1 MKFII
6 PKWYW
11 IQLDIC
17 SNTVLPKIIPS
28 KPPRCGQI
36 GHLQAEN
43 RQEMKM
49 QLRNYEK
56 AESFLYQWSAT
67 KLLLNVRLSCHHTP
81 QHFTSFHIMQHF
93 TTFRPPRGPP
103 SALQLSTLPPSA
115 HELPFLRG
123 QPGESRSRPP
133 APCPC
138 WRGKTWQNV
147 VWTLFVPNFLR
158 HFSCHCA
165 TQCIAIVFDLHSF
178 KFSKS
183 VAERQ
188 KQCLEKPLPSTAKVT
203 VTRHT
208 ISTRVTTING
218 SSTSLSRIIA
228 S

>member
-1 MKFII
+1 
-6 PKWYW
+6 
-11 IQLDIC
+11 
-17 SNTVLPKIIPS
+17 
-28 KPPRCGQI
+28 
-36 GHLQAEN
+36 
-43 RQEMKM
+43 MKM

-56 AESFLYQWSAT
+56 APCTNDLRQSCCLAYTRAPLGDSSNMEIWEGSTAERMQDSLT
-67 KLLLNVRLSCHHTP
+67 LSTEDLPSHSTT
-81 QHFTSFHIMQHF
+81 FIIMQHF

-138 WRGKTWQNV
+138 WRGKTLQNV

-165 TQCIAIVFDLHSF
+165 TQCIATVFDLHSF

-188 KQCLEKPLPSTAKVT
+188 KQCLEKLPSTAKVT
-203 VTRHT
+203 VTRHDT
-208 ISTRVTTING
+208 ISTRVTTI
-218 SSTSLSRIIA
+218 IA